1 MPKVGIT
8 KTPKTFTLSISTLA
22 WLDEYCIK
30 KNQKMS
36 AVVNEL
42 INELRKQTEAP
53 KYNLYWCTSCSD
65 NTVRTIVNDE
75 PVCADCLTVDD
86 ALSRARKQFNLKQL
100 PTYEYVGVPVGNTPT
115 RTTYGSKT

>member
-1 MPKVGIT
+1 MPKVGVT
-8 KTPKTFTLSISTLA
+8 KATKSFTLTMSTLA

-30 KNQKMS
+30 KNKKMS
-36 AVVNEL
+36 AVINEL
-42 INELRKQTEAP
+42 INDKRKETEAP

-86 ALSRARKQFNLKQL
+86 ALSRARKQFNLK
-100 PTYEYVGVPVGNTPT
+100 
-115 RTTYGSKT
+115 